1 MREMQGTVEFEG
13 DRVRGEVEREFERE
27 VRLRGMERVGRDER
41 EWRWH

>member
-13 DRVRGEVEREFERE
+13 DRVRGEVERDGERGE
-27 VRLRGMERVGRDER
+27 VERDGEWEWMR